1 MIEWIRIKNLALIE
15 EAEIEFKKGFNVIT
29 GETGAGKTI
38 LTEAIAM
45 LLGERADKG
54 VIRTGCPSC
63 EISMCIALSASSTKS
78 VAGLLED
85 SGLPSPENGRLQLRR
100 IITVVS
106 SRNFVNDSPATLQS
120 LKSLGNLLIDT
131 HGPHEHQSLL
141 RQSLQLDLLDRYGSL
156 EKKISECSE
165 IFGELRKV
173 REQRENLEK
182 EIPSSSEAEH
192 LRFMLSEIGKAGVK
206 ADEEDELVTR
216 HRLAANSHD
225 ILETANS
232 AVKMLNES
240 EGALTDRISDIY
252 RVIQGFER
260 TDAETAAKLLRQC
273 ETLTETAN
281 ELADTIQRYTNNIEL
296 DEKEFTD
303 IEERLRLIQTLK
315 RRYGPTLADV
325 LKTAGEA
332 SKRLDEFENY
342 GRIKTQYAEKEN
354 ELSRTLLK
362 KCTELSKSR
371 KDISANF
378 AKKVC
383 CELRKLGFTRSDF
396 SVAFSRIEPGPDGF
410 DKIDFVFSP
419 NPGEKEKSLR
429 EIASSGEISRVMLAL
444 KTVLAS
450 ADSIPVLIFDEID
463 VNIGGETASIV
474 GQELRKL
481 GDSHQV
487 LCISHLP
494 QVAACADTHYKVE
507 KSVSKGRTFTE
518 ISEMSGTSRKTE
530 IARMLGAGPAATRH
544 AEEMLRQST

>member
-15 EAEIEFKKGFNVIT
+15 EAEIEFKRGFNVIT

-54 VIRTGCPSC
+54 VIRTGCASC
-63 EISMCIALSASSTKS
+63 EISMCIVISGSSTKP
-78 VAGLLED
+78 VAGLLEN
-85 SGLPSPENGRLQLRR
+85 SGLPAPENDRLHLRR
-100 IITVVS
+100 IITAAS

-120 LKSLGNLLIDT
+120 LKPRGSLLIDT
-131 HGPHEHQSLL
+131 QGPHEHPSPLK
-141 RQSLQLDLLDRYGSL
+141 QSLQLYLLDRYGNL
-156 EKKISECSE
+156 EKKISECSD
-165 IFGELRKV
+165 IYGELRKV

-182 EIPSSSEAEH
+182 EIPSTSEAEH
-192 LRFMLSEIGKAGVK
+192 LRFALSEIGKAGVK

-216 HRLAANSHD
+216 HRLAANAHD

-260 TDAETAAKLLRQC
+260 TDADAAAKFMHQC
-273 ETLTETAN
+273 ETLTETAK
-281 ELADTIQRYTNNIEL
+281 ELADGIQRYTNNIEL
-296 DEKEFTD
+296 DEKEFTE

-325 LKTAGEA
+325 LKTADDA

-342 GRIKTQYAEKEN
+342 EKIKIQYTEKEN
-354 ELSRTLLK
+354 ELSGLLLK

-396 SVAFSRIEPGPDGF
+396 SVAFSRIEPGPGGF
-410 DKIDFVFSP
+410 DRIDFVFSP

-518 ISEMSGTSRKTE
+518 IEAMSGPARKKE
-530 IARMLGAGPAATRH
+530 IARMLGGGNAATKH
-544 AEEMLRQST
+544 AEEMLGKF

>member
-54 VIRTGCPSC
+54 VIRTGCAAC
-63 EISMCIALSASSTKS
+63 EISMCIVISGSSTKP
-78 VAGLLED
+78 VAGLLEN
-85 SGLPSPENGRLQLRR
+85 SGLPAPENDRLHLRR
-100 IITVVS
+100 IITAAS

-141 RQSLQLDLLDRYGSL
+141 KQSLQLDLLDRYGNL
-156 EKKISECSE
+156 EKKISECSD
-165 IFGELRKV
+165 IYGELRKI

-182 EIPSSSEAEH
+182 EIPSTSEAEH
-192 LRFMLSEIGKAGVK
+192 LRFALSEIGKAGVK

-216 HRLAANSHD
+216 HRLAANAHD

-260 TDAETAAKLLRQC
+260 TDADAAAKFMRQC
-273 ETLTETAN
+273 ETLTETTK
-281 ELADTIQRYTNNIEL
+281 ELADGIQRYTNNIEL
-296 DEKEFTD
+296 DEKEFTE

-325 LKTAGEA
+325 LKTADDA

-342 GRIKTQYAEKEN
+342 EKIKIQYTEKEN
-354 ELSRTLLK
+354 ELSGILLK
-362 KCTELSKSR
+362 KCTELSKLR

-396 SVAFSRIEPGPDGF
+396 SVAFSRIEPGPGGF
-410 DKIDFVFSP
+410 DRIDFVFSP

-518 ISEMSGTSRKTE
+518 IEAMSGPARKKE
-530 IARMLGAGPAATRH
+530 IARMLGGGNAASKH
-544 AEEMLRQST
+544 AEEMLGKF